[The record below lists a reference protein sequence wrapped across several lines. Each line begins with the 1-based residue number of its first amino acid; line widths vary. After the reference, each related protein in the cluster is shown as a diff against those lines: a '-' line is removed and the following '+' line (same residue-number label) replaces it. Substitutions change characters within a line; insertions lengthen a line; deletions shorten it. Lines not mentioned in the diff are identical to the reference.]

1 MKLMAYMYTPTL
13 MGKVPGTKCEGC
25 AQYVGVM

>member
-1 MKLMAYMYTPTL
+1 MKLKAYMYTPKL

-25 AQYVGVM
+25 DLYVGVI